1 MYTHIF
7 YFSLVY
13 NTPKLHSLFLI
24 IKNSNAKYIEE
35 ILTLKIRD
43 VDVSGNGIGSNGIGG
58 SLNDTVVIPIHV
70 SAVNDQPSIVT
81 PRTQT
86 VVLSG
91 YEIQDVD
98 VGVEEETCGTIK
110 IEKLKCSKLCH
121 YILDCNYRQNYFYSF
136 NSLLMSSL
144 QSQLQN

>member
-1 MYTHIF
+1 M
-7 YFSLVY
+7 
-13 NTPKLHSLFLI
+13 I

-110 IEKLKCSKLCH
+110 IEK
-121 YILDCNYRQNYFYSF
+121 IE
-136 NSLLMSSL
+136 M
-144 QSQLQN
+144 